1 MKMYANF
8 LYDLPAYKFHFS
20 KVLWEVKLAFF
31 ILHTVILVRFS
42 HKTFAFFNHVVS
54 DLVFLSSG
62 LQGI

>member
-1 MKMYANF
+1 MKMYANY

-20 KVLWEVKLAFF
+20 KVLWDVKLG

-42 HKTFAFFNHVVS
+42 YRIFGVFFNPVVS
-54 DLVFLSSG
+54 DLVFLSSR